1 MEYVSLEKIVLK
13 PIIWIV
19 DYQQWPRA
27 YLRAELT
34 ERGFDAVG
42 FMDLSQA
49 LIGLIDPNYRNPQA
63 IVLEL
68 FDLFLTEKELGHL
81 ADTGIP
87 VVVLGGAVELN
98 EDLVREYK
106 WAAVIQRPFTIG
118 RVADVVV
125 EVVADQLKKRENSR
139 Q

>member
-13 PIIWIV
+13 PIVWIV
-19 DYQQWPRA
+19 DSQQWPRA

-34 ERGFDAVG
+34 ERAFNAVG

-49 LIGLIDPNYRNPQA
+49 LTGLTDRNYRRPQV

-68 FDLFLTEKELGHL
+68 FDLSLTEEELGVL

-87 VVVLGGAVELN
+87 VVVLGGAVQWN
-98 EDLVREYK
+98 EELVREHK

-118 RVADVVV
+118 RIADVVA
-125 EVVADQLKKRENSR
+125 EVVAGQMKKRENSR

>member
-13 PIIWIV
+13 PIVWIV
-19 DYQQWPRA
+19 DNQQWPRS

-34 ERGFDAVG
+34 ERGFNAVG

-49 LIGLIDPNYRNPQA
+49 LTGLTDRNDRRPQV
-63 IVLEL
+63 IVSEL
-68 FDLFLTEKELGHL
+68 FDLSLTEKELGLL

-98 EDLVREYK
+98 EELVRKHK

-118 RVADVVV
+118 RVADVVA
-125 EVVADQLKKRENSR
+125 EVVGDQLKKRENSR